1 MEDAALTDAP
11 ERDREEI
18 ERYIES
24 HGGAIVL
31 RVGDKIGSDAQ
42 AAMLA
47 HRKQHGELPPF
58 DHVWIGHS
66 TLGRESSAAAVDGA
80 GSVTRSGHHEAV
92 GERQGRQPAQELR
105 RLRRQMRFHFWW
117 GGVMCGAGGGLALD
131 HKWWASWTALIVF
144 GLLYTWQGRRGL

>member
-31 RVGDKIGSDAQ
+31 RVGDKIGSDAK

-58 DHVWIGHS
+58 DHVWIGES

-92 GERQGRQPAQELR
+92 GERQGRQPALFAGTTRGQSARALENMR
-105 RLRRQMRFHFWW
+105 RRVQAPLDGIEAPAPTIERRIKVDRHK
-117 GGVMCGAGGGLALD
+117 GARHG
-131 HKWWASWTALIVF
+131 
-144 GLLYTWQGRRGL
+144 